1 MIRVGQLARSPRH
14 VMRFQ
19 LHLQL
24 QTTRCFSEKEPSKLV
39 DNSCDVV
46 QGPNL
51 LRTCAPRPS
60 PSLMFLPGL
69 RSLPYWTS
77 VQGDE
82 NRVAYGDPIVTSAV
96 EYLQA
101 NVETIRNEYLS
112 VAQDKKLASDYT
124 DTGHQQLHQGKWEW
138 HSYLNKG
145 SVQGH
150 FAFHFPQ
157 TSKILNE
164 LRQENLLFEGTP
176 FGFCFFSSLH
186 GNSRIQPH
194 VSPMNLRLRVHLP
207 LIVPKED
214 PTDQEIKCGMKV
226 GPIAR
231 QWKEGKALVFDDAYE
246 HSVWN
251 ETDQLRV
258 LLLVDM
264 WHPDINIEERK
275 EIVKMFQDARQKGM
289 WSR

>member
-1 MIRVGQLARSPRH
+1 
-14 VMRFQ
+14 MR
-19 LHLQL
+19 LQL
-24 QTTRCFSEKEPSKLV
+24 QTIRCFSEEQPPKL
-39 DNSCDVV
+39 DKPCDVV

-51 LRTCAPRPS
+51 LRTAVHRPS

-69 RSLPYWTS
+69 RSLPFWTS

-82 NRVAYGDPIVTSAV
+82 NRVAYGDPVVTSAV

-112 VAQDKKLASDYT
+112 VVAMAAEDKKLASDYT
-124 DTGHQQLHQGKWEW
+124 DTGHQQQLHQGKWEW

-150 FAFHFPQ
+150 FAFHFPE
-157 TSKILNE
+157 TAKILQE

-186 GNSRIQPH
+186 GNSSIQPH
-194 VSPMNLRLRVHLP
+194 TSPMNLRLRVHLP

-214 PTDQEIKCGMKV
+214 PADQEIKCGIQV

-231 QWKEGKALVFDDAYE
+231 QWKEGKALVLDDAYQHE
-246 HSVWN
+246 VWN
-251 ETDQLRV
+251 KTDQLRV

-264 WHPDINIEERK
+264 WHPDITIEERK
-275 EIVKMFQDARQKGM
+275 EIVKMFQDARQQGM
-289 WSR
+289 WKR